1 MSPVF
6 SFSPSGALRYA
17 PKCQAAVCRF
27 GSIFVQRLGGLKMQQ
42 NNSPEFQN
50 NPIRFDDPV
59 DSFNSAPQA
68 GPKQH
73 VYRAARPK
81 TKNRVAG
88 SIYEWLDVVIAS
100 VIAVVVIFTFIFRI
114 AAIDGDS
121 MKNTL
126 FDKERV
132 IISDLFYTPRQGDM
146 VVISRNTDNSAVE
159 KDSQKP
165 IIKRVI
171 ATAGQTV
178 NIDFT
183 AGTVTVDGKLLQ
195 ENYIREATH
204 RQFDIEFPVRVPENC
219 IFVMGDN
226 RNESLD
232 SRSSQ
237 IGENGMINTK
247 YVLGHAVFRIYPFNR
262 IGTLG

>member
-1 MSPVF
+1 
-6 SFSPSGALRYA
+6 
-17 PKCQAAVCRF
+17 
-27 GSIFVQRLGGLKMQQ
+27 MQQ
-42 NNSPEFQN
+42 NNLPDSQN
-50 NPIRFDDPV
+50 EVFRFDDPV
-59 DSFNSAPQA
+59 IPQNSPVPTPQ
-68 GPKQH
+68 PRPQQH
-73 VYRAARPK
+73 VYRASKAKKASRA
-81 TKNRVAG
+81 AG

-100 VIAVVVIFTFIFRI
+100 VIAVVVIFTFVFRI

-132 IISDLFYTPRQGDM
+132 IISDLFYTPKQGDI
-146 VVISRNTDNSAVE
+146 VVISRNTDNSAIE
-159 KDSQKP
+159 NDAQKP

-178 NIDFT
+178 DIDFA
-183 AGTVTVDGKLLQ
+183 AGTVTVDGKVLQ
-195 ENYIREATH
+195 ESYIREATH

-262 IGTLG
+262 VGPLG